1 MSASMMLR
9 LRKGER
15 YKEAKH
21 FKPSMR
27 ESVPGYR
34 LGTSFKTKKALAEA
48 LDSRGGCRP
57 PQRSLGAARDW
68 RTRSTRARRG

>member
-48 LDSRGGCRP
+48 LESVATS
-57 PQRSLGAARDW
+57 SLGAARDW
-68 RTRSTRARRG
+68 RTRSTRA